1 MSKRKLDFVDVV
13 TREHGEAFADEW
25 FRLSARGGAMT
36 EACSRSGIMEWP
48 DEDREQ
54 QGLLHDIEDAIVQ
67 RVADQ
72 LRSVVVETFVRLANE
87 ELSRELR

>member
-1 MSKRKLDFVDVV
+1 MSLDIVSVV
-13 TREHGEAFADEW
+13 TREHGEKFADEW
-25 FRLSARGGAMT
+25 FRLSANGGAMT
-36 EACSRSGIMEWP
+36 DACSRSGIMEWP

-54 QGLLHDIEDAIVQ
+54 QGLFHEIEDQIVQ

-72 LRSVVVETFVRLANE
+72 LRSVIVETFVRLANE